1 MLGQTFRDYAI
12 MTITYGQSE
21 MRETKASETISQE
34 RDGKET
40 KQAI

>member
-21 MRETKASETISQE
+21 MRETKASEQISQE

-40 KQAI
+40 QQAI